1 VEISEKSIGLLSLFS
16 NITRMNAIDVMD
28 DEERTIFFVERN
40 SVGKA
45 VGKQGKNIKKLKE
58 KIGKAVFI
66 FPEPIEK
73 DQFIRDMYRD
83 INILD
88 IKHNPEISL
97 LIVKEE
103 ERKDAIGRGG
113 ERIKAAKKVTKEKFG
128 TDLKVVAKR
137 IL

>member
-1 VEISEKSIGLLSLFS
+1 MEISDKAISLLSLFS
-16 NITRMNAIDVMD
+16 NITKMNAIDVMD
-28 DEERTIFFVERN
+28 DEERTIFFVNRN
-40 SVGKA
+40 AVGKA
-45 VGKQGKNIKKLKE
+45 VGKAGKNIQKLKE

-73 DQFIRDMYRD
+73 EQFIRDMYRD
-83 INILD
+83 IDILD
-88 IKHNPEISL
+88 IKHNDKVSL

-103 ERKDAIGRGG
+103 QRKNAIGRGG
-113 ERIKAAKKVTKEKFG
+113 ERIKAAKKVTREKFG